1 MKFSIAHIPPSTLSV
16 SQKIAL
22 FAAATFVVLSAL
34 YGIGRAIGIGN
45 NQTTDDAYIAADYT
59 VVAPKV
65 AGFIAEVRVQE
76 NQKVHVGDLL
86 VRIDDHDY
94 RAALSAANAGIAVAQ
109 AGLSDVEAS
118 LARQQTL
125 IAQAAATVAIGRT
138 DVTFARYDFERYTRL
153 AKLGAGTVQNAQ
165 QARAKI
171 DTAQAHLAFDEA
183 SLAAARE
190 QVYVLQAQHK
200 KAAGELARAEALRE
214 QARLNLSYT
223 QIVAPIDGIAGQR
236 AVRLGGYVNPG
247 MPLLAVVPIR
257 QAYVVANFRE
267 TQLVGVRPSQHVRIA
282 VDSLPGVTLNG
293 TVDSIAPATGT
304 TFSPLKPSNATGNF
318 TKIVQRIPVK
328 IVFDAGQPVAETLR
342 AGMSVVATI
351 DMDSSTRES
360 VVLNVQA
367 GHAPSVDSGA
377 SNIKVVRK

>member
-1 MKFSIAHIPPSTLSV
+1 MNLSIENIPPSSLSV

-22 FAAATFVVLSAL
+22 YAAATFVVLGTL
-34 YGIGRAIGIGN
+34 YGFGRGIGIGN
-45 NQTTDDAYIAADYT
+45 HLTTDDAYITADYT

-76 NQKVHVGDLL
+76 NQKVHAGDLL

-94 RAALSAANAGIAVAQ
+94 RAALAVANAGIAVAK
-109 AGLSDVEAS
+109 AGLNDVEAS
-118 LARQQTL
+118 LVRQQKL
-125 IAQAAATVAIGRT
+125 IAEAAATVAIGRA

-153 AKLGAGTVQNAQ
+153 AKSGAGTVQNAQ

-183 SLAAARE
+183 NLAAARE
-190 QVYVLQAQHK
+190 QIHVLQAQHE
-200 KAAGELARAEALRE
+200 KAAGELTRAKATSE

-223 QIVAPIDGIAGQR
+223 RIVAPIDGIVGQR

-247 MPLLAVVPIR
+247 MPLFAVVPLR

-267 TQLVGVRPSQHVRIA
+267 TQLAGIQPSQRVRIT
-282 VDSLPGVTLNG
+282 VDSMPDTILRG
-293 TVDSIAPATGT
+293 TVDSVAPATGT
-304 TFSPLKPSNATGNF
+304 AFSPLKPSNATGNF

-328 IVFDAGQPVAETLR
+328 IVLDAGQPAATALR
-342 AGMSVVATI
+342 VGMSVVATI
-351 DMDSSTRES
+351 DTDFGARNNSTANS
-360 VVLNVQA
+360 AVSHVTT
-367 GHAPSVDSGA
+367 VDGGVNYSEVA
-377 SNIKVVRK
+377 SK